1 MKAQWLSFL
10 HRFKEFFQQMKI
22 TWKSEGFK
30 GLYKKYGFK
39 LFVLFFFYYLIRDSL
54 IYIVIPW
61 LVAKHFIN

>member
-1 MKAQWLSFL
+1 MKFRLLSL
-10 HRFKEFFQQMKI
+10 SRQLKDFFQQMKT

-39 LFVLFFFYYLIRDSL
+39 LFILFFFYYLIRDSL